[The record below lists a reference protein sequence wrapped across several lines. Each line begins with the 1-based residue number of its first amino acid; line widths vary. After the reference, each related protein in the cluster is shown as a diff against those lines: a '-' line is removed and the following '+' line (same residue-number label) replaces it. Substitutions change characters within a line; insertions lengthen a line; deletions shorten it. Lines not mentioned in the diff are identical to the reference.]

1 MKKLIL
7 LATAFAAA
15 STFFSCNSGEIE
27 RLRAQ
32 NDSLRSVATTG
43 GIQIDEYFAAFN
55 QIQDNLKQ
63 IKEKEQIITVR
74 TGDGQELT
82 SSQADAI
89 NEDILS
95 IYDLLLKNKQ
105 TIADLNKKMQKDG
118 VKNKEMAK
126 TIQLLTQQVTEKDN
140 EITDLKDKLAK
151 LNFDVEQLN
160 TQVAQLDSTL
170 QAEQE
175 ASAEKSEIIS
185 AQDLALN
192 TVYYVIGTKKELMNR
207 NVISR
212 EGLFKGLKIGDSFDR
227 EYFTKV
233 DMRSIDEIPIN
244 TKSIRILS
252 THPAGSYEEV
262 KSGNNISKI
271 AIKDANA
278 FWERSKF
285 LVIMVE

>member
-1 MKKLIL
+1 M
-7 LATAFAAA
+7 
-15 STFFSCNSGEIE
+15 
-27 RLRAQ
+27 
-32 NDSLRSVATTG
+32 
-43 GIQIDEYFAAFN
+43 
-55 QIQDNLKQ
+55 
-63 IKEKEQIITVR
+63 
-74 TGDGQELT
+74 
-82 SSQADAI
+82 
-89 NEDILS
+89 
-95 IYDLLLKNKQ
+95 
-105 TIADLNKKMQKDG
+105 
-118 VKNKEMAK
+118 
-126 TIQLLTQQVTEKDN
+126 
-140 EITDLKDKLAK
+140 KDKLAK

-160 TQVAQLDSTL
+160 TQVAQLDSSL

-233 DMRSIDEIPIN
+233 DMRSVDEIPIN
-244 TKSIRILS
+244 TKSIRLLS
-252 THPAGSYEEV
+252 THPSGSYELV
-262 KSGNNISKI
+262 KNGANISKI

>member
-1 MKKLIL
+1 
-7 LATAFAAA
+7 
-15 STFFSCNSGEIE
+15 
-27 RLRAQ
+27 
-32 NDSLRSVATTG
+32 
-43 GIQIDEYFAAFN
+43 
-55 QIQDNLKQ
+55 
-63 IKEKEQIITVR
+63 
-74 TGDGQELT
+74 
-82 SSQADAI
+82 
-89 NEDILS
+89 
-95 IYDLLLKNKQ
+95 
-105 TIADLNKKMQKDG
+105 
-118 VKNKEMAK
+118 MAK

-192 TVYYVIGTKKELMNR
+192 TVYYVVGSKKELMNR

-233 DMRSIDEIPIN
+233 DMRSLNEIPLNVKDIEL
-244 TKSIRILS
+244 LS
-252 THPAGSYEEV
+252 THPSGSYNLV
-262 KSGNNISKI
+262 KTGSNVSKLEI
-271 AIKDANA
+271 TNPEA

-285 LVIMVE
+285 LVMMVK

>member
-160 TQVAQLDSTL
+160 TQVAHLDSTL

-192 TVYYVIGTKKELMNR
+192 TLYYVIGTKKELMNR

-244 TKSIRILS
+244 TKNIRILS
-252 THPAGSYEEV
+252 SHPAGSYEEV
-262 KSGNNISKI
+262 RSGNNISKI

>member
-118 VKNKEMAK
+118 VKNKEMQKPSNFLLSKLPRK
-126 TIQLLTQQVTEKDN
+126 TTKLL
-140 EITDLKDKLAK
+140 I
-151 LNFDVEQLN
+151 
-160 TQVAQLDSTL
+160 
-170 QAEQE
+170 
-175 ASAEKSEIIS
+175 
-185 AQDLALN
+185 
-192 TVYYVIGTKKELMNR
+192 
-207 NVISR
+207 
-212 EGLFKGLKIGDSFDR
+212 
-227 EYFTKV
+227 
-233 DMRSIDEIPIN
+233 
-244 TKSIRILS
+244 
-252 THPAGSYEEV
+252 
-262 KSGNNISKI
+262 
-271 AIKDANA
+271 
-278 FWERSKF
+278 
-285 LVIMVE
+285 